1 MEASGHRV
9 GAMDSYTNQYD
20 HRNEFESKNMTQ
32 VDVVS
37 VPELLRRRDRR
48 RPKELGGSGP
58 EKFMSTMPAPITT

>member
-48 RPKELGGSGP
+48 RPKELGG
-58 EKFMSTMPAPITT
+58 